1 MAVLRK
7 KDMEF
12 YYKSDFALVV
22 SLSDVLTNE
31 VRVYT
36 TDRKRYIVAEAEV
49 IDEDTTR
56 LWVRGNAESHILKPG
71 RVNIE
76 VWSRS
81 GAVMLVALYWLE
93 VWLSPT
99 EVPEGQMDVTAL
111 APYAIVDAYDMA
123 VSAGYTGTRE
133 EYMAAL
139 LSAGT
144 PSVDVA
150 YLVDGS
156 LDKTFSELADAWEE
170 GHMLCVIDD
179 GDVLPLSG
187 VYDDSL
193 VFSQV
198 IGDELMIVPLMDDD
212 SVEADVSE
220 LGGGCFI
227 VPVSLS
233 GGGAYSTT
241 VPFAEVLDAYDSG
254 KVVMYEHDKMRWI
267 AQHKA
272 VRSNVTTLF
281 ATNVKYLGSWNNSEP
296 NMSTLRHSSNEVVAV
311 SAVDLQPM
319 LTAGTGIDIT
329 NNVISATGG
338 GGGTGIESIEQTVTS
353 DESGGINVVTITMS
367 DGSTADFEIMNGKK
381 GDTGPQGPK
390 GDSGVDLGEV
400 VLVNDLTTGGS
411 ESALSAEQ
419 GVVLKGMVDGCAHFG
434 DDDKIILNQPLL
446 DLIGVEGVD
455 YAVIEDMK
463 FSAWNG
469 NITTATGNYLI
480 LVTMKNGLISHKGL
494 TISGY
499 RGWWTADVKPSTSDP
514 TVDEDG
520 NAVTY
525 TKNFY
530 NNGTRSNVAVAKPY
544 LLFDAGTDVSNFVMA
559 FLAFIPTPIYDV
571 KSVNDGIRIVSSSID
586 GVGNKTFELLQKGI
600 ATKNNSLDTN
610 CVIGGMKFDVAS
622 PFKLLADANSSIYL
636 QPIPSGAQN
645 VVVRGLQG
653 TSSNTYHRVFI
664 LNESLTIIAND
675 NIYGT
680 AVVNQYVSLEN

>member
-81 GAVMLVALYWLE
+81 GDVMLVALYWLE

-198 IGDELMIVPLMDDD
+198 IGDELMIVTLMDDD

-254 KVVMYEHDKMRWI
+254 KVVMYDQDKMRWI

-272 VRSNVTTLF
+272 VRNNVTTLF
-281 ATNVKYLGSWNNSEP
+281 ATNVKYLGSWNNSDP

-311 SAVDLQPM
+311 SAVDLQPK
-319 LTAGTGIDIT
+319 LTAGSGITIA
-329 NNVISATGG
+329 NNVISADIPDGAYIIDVDLDADPMT
-338 GGGTGIESIEQTVTS
+338 TTAVFA
-353 DESGGINVVTITMS
+353 DALAAFESGRQVWFAGTSGGDLVFSVPMTLNYGDFILAGITWMEGQQQTFTFTANGVSFIQTDYVNTTAL
-367 DGSTADFEIMNGKK
+367 STALAGKQ
-381 GDTGPQGPK
+381 DITTL
-390 GDSGVDLGEV
+390 VEV
-400 VLVNDLTTGGS
+400 
-411 ESALSAEQ
+411 
-419 GVVLKGMVDGCAHFG
+419 
-434 DDDKIILNQPLL
+434 
-446 DLIGVEGVD
+446 
-455 YAVIEDMK
+455 
-463 FSAWNG
+463 
-469 NITTATGNYLI
+469 TATGD
-480 LVTMKNGLISHKGL
+480 VTQALDSGKFYRFGEVDSLTLTFTAPSAGLGMWGGKFTASASWSALGIPA
-494 TISGY
+494 TI
-499 RGWWTADVKPSTSDP
+499 
-514 TVDEDG
+514 DEAAG
-520 NAVTY
+520 NDTIAGGKTY
-525 TKNFY
+525 EF
-530 NNGTRSNVAVAKPY
+530 NV
-544 LLFDAGTDVSNFVMA
+544 L
-559 FLAFIPTPIYDV
+559 
-571 KSVNDGIRIVSSSID
+571 DGIIVIKE
-586 GVGNKTFELLQKGI
+586 V
-600 ATKNNSLDTN
+600 
-610 CVIGGMKFDVAS
+610 
-622 PFKLLADANSSIYL
+622 
-636 QPIPSGAQN
+636 
-645 VVVRGLQG
+645 
-653 TSSNTYHRVFI
+653 
-664 LNESLTIIAND
+664 
-675 NIYGT
+675 
-680 AVVNQYVSLEN
+680 